1 MMGRIKT
8 RLSEE
13 LTFNLI
19 EELLGEDY
27 PSSFNMDEFKQ
38 LNSFNK
44 RIQYCNANLKR
55 ISSGS
60 SRIVYMIDSEKVL
73 KLAKN
78 QKGLAQNEVEIQY
91 GNEGY
96 LEDIVAKVYDYDENN
111 LWLEMQLAKKLTKS
125 FFKKITGFNFDDF
138 AAAVYNYGVDSGN
151 AGRHAQK
158 RNVDKEVVEE
168 MWENEF
174 TYGIFDFIGNYGV
187 PVGDLTRLNSYG
199 VVSENGV
206 ERVVLIDYGLTHDVY
221 KSFYS

>member
-1 MMGRIKT
+1 
-8 RLSEE
+8 
-13 LTFNLI
+13 
-19 EELLGEDY
+19 
-27 PSSFNMDEFKQ
+27 
-38 LNSFNK
+38 
-44 RIQYCNANLKR
+44 
-55 ISSGS
+55 
-60 SRIVYMIDSEKVL
+60 MIDSEKVL

-125 FFKKITGFNFDDF
+125 IFKKITGFNFDDF
-138 AAAVYNYGVDSGN
+138 AAAVYNYGIDSGN

-158 RNVDKEVVEE
+158 RNVDKEVVEQ

>member
-1 MMGRIKT
+1 MSRIKT
-8 RLSEE
+8 RLAEE
-13 LTFNLI
+13 LTFSLI
-19 EELLGEDY
+19 EELLGEEY

-60 SRIVYMIDSEKVL
+60 SRIVYMIDNEKVL

-91 GNEGY
+91 GNESY
-96 LEDIVAKVYDYDENN
+96 LENIVAKLYDYDENN

-125 FFKKITGFNFDDF
+125 NFEKITGFKFDDF
-138 AAAVYNYGVDSGN
+138 ASAVHNYGVDSGN
-151 AGRHAQK
+151 AGRHASKFNIDQ
-158 RNVDKEVVEE
+158 NVVDE

-174 TYGIFDFIGNYGV
+174 VYGIFDFIGNYGV
-187 PVGDLTRLNSYG
+187 PVGDLTRLSSYG

-206 ERVVLIDYGLTHDVY
+206 DRVVIIDYGLTHDVY
-221 KSFYS
+221 QSFYD

>member
-1 MMGRIKT
+1 MNRIKT

-13 LTFNLI
+13 LTFDLI
-19 EELLGEDY
+19 EQMIGEDY
-27 PSSFNMDEFKQ
+27 PSTFDMGEFKK
-38 LNSFNK
+38 LNSFKK
-44 RIQYCNANLKR
+44 RIEYCNKHLKR

-60 SRIVYMIDSEKVL
+60 SRVVFMIDNEKVL

-96 LEDIVAKVYDYDENN
+96 LEDIVAKVYDYDKDN

-125 FFKKITGFNFDDF
+125 KFKQITGFNFDDF
-138 AAAVYNYGVDSGN
+138 ATAVHNYGIDSGN

-158 RNVDKEVVEE
+158 RPIDPKIVEE
-168 MWENEF
+168 MWEDEF
-174 TYGIFDFIGNYGV
+174 VYGIFDFIGNYGI

-199 VVSENGV
+199 VVTENGV
-206 ERVVLIDYGLTHDVY
+206 DRVVIIDYGLTHDVY
-221 KSFYS
+221 QSFYS